1 MVKRIHRA
9 KNPPYVHRYCN
20 DIIKTRVWKLLT
32 ISEGFFPNKSSKL
45 LPLSHF
51 IKNSKMIMW
60 RLSLTGWQS
69 VGREAAAVSDLLLR
83 VRQIES
89 HRLTFRDQAKA
100 RVDHGAEIV
109 VQSPGLSGLVSPQ
122 HHQDSHLSS
131 SGSLNM
137 VESPQLVTL
146 AEDVS
151 AALAKQ
157 GL

>member
-1 MVKRIHRA
+1 
-9 KNPPYVHRYCN
+9 
-20 DIIKTRVWKLLT
+20 
-32 ISEGFFPNKSSKL
+32 
-45 LPLSHF
+45 
-51 IKNSKMIMW
+51 MW

-69 VGREAAAVSDLLLR
+69 VGLKAAAVSDLLLR
-83 VRQIES
+83 AHQIES

-122 HHQDSHLSS
+122 HHRDSHLSS

>member
-1 MVKRIHRA
+1 MVKRIHGA

-32 ISEGFFPNKSSKL
+32 ISEGFL
-45 LPLSHF
+45 
-51 IKNSKMIMW
+51 IMW

-69 VGREAAAVSDLLLR
+69 VGLEAAAVSDLLLR